1 MRIVGRETETNWIAG
16 PLDAGKMVSRVVT
29 LEAPAGAG
37 KSSVLAVAA
46 EAATQAGVRLLRC
59 QPIEVESVTRTRR
72 SADPVGERFD
82 ARAVG
87 IGCAAVWRRLA
98 DEGPLMIVIDDVQWL
113 DAASADALTFSVR
126 RLPAGVLPM
135 PGSLLTLPTPSRR
148 DDVAAVDATVKVTSR
163 PDGSRVVIY
172 VFGSDTLFD
181 SGIAH
186 ARRRLQQ

>member
-1 MRIVGRETETNWIAG
+1 
-16 PLDAGKMVSRVVT
+16 
-29 LEAPAGAG
+29 
-37 KSSVLAVAA
+37 
-46 EAATQAGVRLLRC
+46 
-59 QPIEVESVTRTRR
+59 
-72 SADPVGERFD
+72 
-82 ARAVG
+82 
-87 IGCAAVWRRLA
+87 VWRRLA